1 MIMKPKTSILSNMQ
15 GLMERKQKTKK
26 WMYSIKIIW
35 SLQNLIEKMMGQKNI
50 KNLFLS
56 ADSYKTPSFETV
68 SSNYEKSAFMAD
80 VEKIKSYIKAGDI
93 FQGVLSQKFEV
104 SIKADAFELYR
115 VLRIVN
121 PSPYMYY
128 MKLLDREIVGRLS
141 GTVNTRSRRALR
153 NPSDCRYEKT
163 RCRQS

>member
-1 MIMKPKTSILSNMQ
+1 
-15 GLMERKQKTKK
+15 
-26 WMYSIKIIW
+26 
-35 SLQNLIEKMMGQKNI
+35 
-50 KNLFLS
+50 
-56 ADSYKTPSFETV
+56 
-68 SSNYEKSAFMAD
+68 MAD

-104 SIKADAFELYR
+104 PIKADAFELYR

-128 MKLLDREIVGRLS
+128 MKLQDREIVGSSPERLIHVQD
-141 GTVNTRSRRALR
+141 GHLEIHPIR
-153 NPSDCRYEKT
+153 RYEKT